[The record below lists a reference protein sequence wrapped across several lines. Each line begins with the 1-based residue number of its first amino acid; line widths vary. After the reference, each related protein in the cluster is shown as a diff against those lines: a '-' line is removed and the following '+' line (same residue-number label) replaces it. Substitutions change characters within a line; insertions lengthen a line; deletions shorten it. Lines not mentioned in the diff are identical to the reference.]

1 MPVLVKMG
9 KPDHELE
16 RVMMSKKRGAAYF
29 QMLNNFME
37 KQNDREHPEP
47 QICTVEMMKKL
58 LTLLQ
63 EELAVKRF
71 DDAKVVVSTIQFLA
85 HFPEFP
91 EGISVLLSNGLMNL
105 LVYVMDEAQKFVSK
119 SDGSVTNTSADALME
134 VIMETIND
142 VADCAENT
150 KREAVNA
157 FTTKLMKLI
166 VCSEKKFRVRMEALR
181 TLNLLL
187 DGCDSEAV
195 QELHNFLPNVKLMGS
210 MAEFLTTAG
219 DFEMQ
224 VACTESLVRIVKRAD
239 RSTLAHQW
247 FTDNDFAGAFMQ
259 IKDETFEA
267 DCRKFLNYVNESI
280 GKKRSVF
287 SLPCISAYLGS
298 FKLKC
303 PLDVNLKDFWVDFNT
318 VSNTITLYIAEDV
331 NSENNQEAGM
341 WETVTIRKESVEKFY
356 HTEKGDR
363 QALFITLNVPPSNLV
378 AFCTSGDRQVRI
390 LFDSQLDIATP
401 VLAVFGKER
410 SRNSKYKASVS
421 QINIQVHR
429 DEFDS
434 PGPQRNIRS
443 ADEGSDTVSIQSAR
457 IYGLEEGA
465 GPRPSGPVM
474 PPPVRVPL
482 EPSSGISHHPSG
494 PHGHSARSSVPVKR
508 VGTAEDSITHKVSI
522 PLSPMRTP
530 SRMMSETSSVSSTT
544 HVPSNRSLA
553 KKSDFIQPKT
563 PVKPTPPTVKRV
575 KTPLQIVVGD
585 KTNTDSGNESN
596 ATFSS
601 SIHKKASSSSG
612 VSIGSTCTPDL
623 LRQKL
628 LQVGRRRKETSG
640 RENCQE
646 GRGLGGGG
654 KRQDGSKSDPG
665 TSASK
670 KSKQDSTQDKRQL
683 RSRGDD
689 VTQTLRASSM
699 SNLAGPQS
707 DEISAK
713 QDVDGA
719 NGPKEVTDA
728 KKLSR
733 KKFRLYTEGGMMMG
747 SDEGDQDNTDAEMVI
762 PSSIPTQESIEVIP
776 ESLPPS
782 GQPLQTDQ
790 DQSTSRTLDK
800 SSCVPPF
807 SVTKSPSLSTLT
819 EESAQTSHSR
829 SNKGTTPNMNEHD
842 EESQVRQM
850 LRPRDAQK
858 SPLPVGNKNPS
869 RQNAKERGNRV
880 NQKAKYGSSTSG
892 PNDTSDGIDE
902 ESDADDEEDEQM
914 RTSSRKDVSIKPSKK
929 NEIIK
934 DQPTSLSDKI
944 KATTNQTQDASPK
957 KFTSMPPSRAF
968 RKKSKTPESSQELS
982 QLEFTSQME
991 IRPKRGR
998 PKKNAPKEVVK
1009 GKKQVA
1015 QRGKPGKT
1023 VTSNPEPKTRNRRA
1037 AANKAKEKILTQ
1049 SQLGAATNSD
1059 SHLSKSEC
1067 STDDAIRKPKGTTKA
1082 VSSTAGELTHP
1093 YSEKI
1098 PVRVPYRPTASQNI
1112 SPNTHDLSVYDFVDL
1127 EEGARSKSAIRSPFY
1142 SAKKTSTTKDKS
1154 PPFLSAS
1161 QNVQDIS
1168 VYDFNDSE
1176 STSTQGRSKQIRGR
1190 KKQTKPAV
1198 KGVKPR
1204 KKAPINKPRK
1214 KQQKSP
1220 EQLSDIERSR
1230 DISRQKPPQKTKYA
1244 LSPIEVIDD
1253 IVGSP
1258 ITYEDLSDI
1267 GQPETVSRW
1276 QPKQSSKKCAE
1287 KVDKQPI
1294 NVPVK
1299 KNTERSPSSCE
1310 DLSDIEQPKTTSRW
1324 QPKKSSKSKKCAEKI
1339 DEQPINVPAKKN
1351 TKTPSSS
1358 CDEDLSDIEQPR
1370 NAAPMPRGSLPQL
1383 PLLPRNLDS
1392 DDEYCDEEVSDFI
1405 GTLTTQQRQ
1414 FFERGLK
1421 IVKDVETTRK
1431 PKPAKGKKLP
1441 PKVPRSLGMSP
1452 TKKIIVKS
1460 ASKPKVITIS
1470 EEDEEEDLDM
1480 TPAPTSVS
1488 KRHQEKPSR
1497 STSPVL
1503 SSSRNQQEKSCP
1515 SMTPAVQS
1523 ASNHH
1528 QEKLSR
1534 SASPVLSVL
1543 RNKQE
1548 KPCPSSTSSVTSVAR
1563 VQKERVSPMMTP
1575 TMLSTTRKRQQL
1587 ASVTQ
1592 SIKLS
1597 SSGNQQE
1604 RPLTSTVSKKLR
1616 EDNKSA
1622 SLINSRSFG
1631 SQIVEEESEE
1641 IATRESARRRCDDD
1655 GSEGLDED
1663 VISVENFSKMCQ
1675 KMVKKSGKGIA
1686 AARPRRNIPT
1696 INYQSQ
1702 DSGSES
1708 GEELPK
1714 DRSQP
1719 SSEEDAV
1726 LYSRKRRQDA
1736 DDSLTRSKKR
1746 ISLETDAVSERSWL
1760 TEKPKQ
1766 KVSTYS
1772 KNPNQQWVTSTSMLQ
1787 LDTVKKP
1794 KRQAEKRTKLPPNQP
1809 KKRKKKQIVSPDSD
1823 NNEDDVG
1830 VSVHYYR
1837 EESAGIGDSQPC
1849 QKAVNK
1855 TTVIDKPSRKENITQ
1870 PISEPEDL
1878 CPLMPSVDD
1887 WMASQ
1892 YIADLVTPRLSL
1904 HSTNSS
1910 RCNSIGKSPK
1920 VTFDCDPESD
1930 EDVNLPN
1937 QEQDILKSGPSTW
1950 PRPSS
1955 SSLKRKYGNLF
1966 TSDNEEEGEEEDNY
1980 EEEVGRSEDANRL
1993 TGSLRPKKLFK
2004 GVLPGANIE
2013 ADEDEDEDVYEDED
2027 DILNSDGQTSSTAS
2041 MEILPTVHITQM
2053 LKAVGENLKQKMMT
2067 KRIQAQKLTDGAVKS
2082 TQKSVLNMWAKQ
2094 LQARSKCQEEFK
2106 SVLLSELL
2114 SLETDL
2120 GNLQEQYMKM
2130 EAYLKQHHRK
2140 VASTLI
2146 QHVSRVKSLQS
2157 EHREES
2163 RDLNHELGKHLLQSV
2178 KQVLAQEMVTMQKK
2192 LLQDSQQHEIQQMK
2206 RSLQTM
2212 LMQ

>member
-9 KPDHELE
+9 KTDHELE

-29 QMLNNFME
+29 QMLNNFMT
-37 KQNDREHPEP
+37 KKNDREHPEP

-105 LVYVMDEAQKFVSK
+105 LVFVMDEAQKFVSK

-142 VADCAENT
+142 VADCGENT

-187 DGCDSEAV
+187 DGCDSEAI

-318 VSNTITLYIAEDV
+318 VSKTITLYVAEDV

-378 AFCTSGDRQVRI
+378 AFCTSGDKQVRI
-390 LFDSQLDIATP
+390 VFDSQLDIATP
-401 VLAVFGKER
+401 AVAVFGKER

-474 PPPVRVPL
+474 PPPVTVPL

-494 PHGHSARSSVPVKR
+494 HPGHSARSSVLVKR
-508 VGTAEDSITHKVSI
+508 VGTAEDLITHKVSI

-544 HVPSNRSLA
+544 HVPSNRSLP

-612 VSIGSTCTPDL
+612 VSIGSTCTPDQ

-640 RENCQE
+640 RKQCQE
-646 GRGLGGGG
+646 GRGLEGGGN
-654 KRQDGSKSDPG
+654 RQDGSKSDPG

-683 RSRGDD
+683 RSAGNGA
-689 VTQTLRASSM
+689 TQTLRASSM
-699 SNLAGPQS
+699 SNLAGPQR

-713 QDVDGA
+713 QDVNGA
-719 NGPKEVTDA
+719 DGPKEVTNA

-747 SDEGDQDNTDAEMVI
+747 SDEGDQDDTDAEMVI

-790 DQSTSRTLDK
+790 DQSTSRTLEK
-800 SSCVPPF
+800 SSCNQPF
-807 SVTKSPSLSTLT
+807 SVAKSPSLSTLT
-819 EESAQTSHSR
+819 EESAQTNHSR
-829 SNKGTTPNMNEHD
+829 SNRGTTPNMNEHD

-858 SPLPVGNKNPS
+858 SPLPVGNKKPS
-869 RQNAKERGNRV
+869 RQNPKERANRV
-880 NQKAKYGSSTSG
+880 NQKAKYCSSTSG
-892 PNDTSDGIDE
+892 PNDTSDGRDE
-902 ESDADDEEDEQM
+902 ELDADDEEDEQM
-914 RTSSRKDVSIKPSKK
+914 RTSSKKNVSLKPSKK

-934 DQPTSLSDKI
+934 DQPTSLTDKI
-944 KATTNQTQDASPK
+944 KATTNQNQEASPK
-957 KFTSMPPSRAF
+957 KITSMPPSRAF
-968 RKKSKTPESSQELS
+968 RKVAKTPDSSQELS

-991 IRPKRGR
+991 SRPKKGR
-998 PKKNAPKEVVK
+998 PKKNAPKEVAK

-1015 QRGKPGKT
+1015 QKGKPGKT
-1023 VTSNPEPKTRNRRA
+1023 VLDNPEPKTRNRRA

-1059 SHLSKSEC
+1059 SPLSKSDC
-1067 STDDAIRKPKGTTKA
+1067 STDDGIRKPKGTTKA
-1082 VSSTAGELTHP
+1082 VSSTARELTHS

-1127 EEGARSKSAIRSPFY
+1127 EEGGRSKSATRSPLY

-1198 KGVKPR
+1198 KGVKPQ

-1220 EQLSDIERSR
+1220 ELSDIERSR
-1230 DISRQKPPQKTKYA
+1230 DISRQKPPQKTSTKYA

-1267 GQPETVSRW
+1267 DQPETVSRR
-1276 QPKQSSKKCAE
+1276 QPKESSKKCAE
-1287 KVDKQPI
+1287 KVNKQLI

-1299 KNTERSPSSCE
+1299 KQTKTSPSSCE
-1310 DLSDIEQPKTTSRW
+1310 DLSDIEQPQATSRR
-1324 QPKKSSKSKKCAEKI
+1324 QPKNSSKKCAEKI
-1339 DEQPINVPAKKN
+1339 DKQPTNVSAKKN
-1351 TKTPSSS
+1351 TKRSSSS

-1370 NAAPMPRGSLPQL
+1370 DAAPMPRGSLPQL

-1392 DDEYCDEEVSDFI
+1392 DDEYRDEEVSEFI

-1431 PKPAKGKKLP
+1431 PKPAKGKKLQ

-1452 TKKIIVKS
+1452 TKKIIEKS

-1470 EEDEEEDLDM
+1470 EEDEEEDLDV

-1488 KRHQEKPSR
+1488 KRRQEKPSR

-1515 SMTPAVQS
+1515 SMTPAVKS

-1528 QEKLSR
+1528 QEKYSR
-1534 SASPVLSVL
+1534 SASPVLSVS
-1543 RNKQE
+1543 RNQQE

-1575 TMLSTTRKRQQL
+1575 TMLSATRKRQQL
-1587 ASVTQ
+1587 ASVTH
-1592 SIKLS
+1592 SIKHS

-1616 EDNKSA
+1616 EDKSA

-1641 IATRESARRRCDDD
+1641 IAARESARRRRDDD
-1655 GSEGLDED
+1655 GPEEGLDED
-1663 VISVENFSKMCQ
+1663 VMSVENFSKMCQ

-1686 AARPRRNIPT
+1686 AARPRRNIPM

-1708 GEELPK
+1708 EEELPK
-1714 DRSQP
+1714 DGSQP
-1719 SSEEDAV
+1719 SSED
-1726 LYSRKRRQDA
+1726 YSRKRRQDA

-1794 KRQAEKRTKLPPNQP
+1794 KRQTEKRTKLPPNQP
-1809 KKRKKKQIVSPDSD
+1809 KKKKKKKQIISPDSD
-1823 NNEDDVG
+1823 NDEDDVG
-1830 VSVHYYR
+1830 VSMRYYR
-1837 EESAGIGDSQPC
+1837 EESAGIADSQPS

-1855 TTVIDKPSRKENITQ
+1855 TRVIDKPFRKENITQ

-1878 CPLMPSVDD
+1878 CPLTPSVDD

-1910 RCNSIGKSPK
+1910 RCNSNGKSPK

-1937 QEQDILKSGPSTW
+1937 QEQDILKSGPSNW

-1966 TSDNEEEGEEEDNY
+1966 TSDNEEEEEEDNY
-1980 EEEVGRSEDANRL
+1980 EEEVGRSEDVNRL

-2004 GVLPGANIE
+2004 GAVLQGANIE
-2013 ADEDEDEDVYEDED
+2013 ADEDEHEDGYEDED
-2027 DILNSDGQTSSTAS
+2027 DILNSDGQTSSTGS

-2106 SVLLSELL
+2106 SMLLSEIL